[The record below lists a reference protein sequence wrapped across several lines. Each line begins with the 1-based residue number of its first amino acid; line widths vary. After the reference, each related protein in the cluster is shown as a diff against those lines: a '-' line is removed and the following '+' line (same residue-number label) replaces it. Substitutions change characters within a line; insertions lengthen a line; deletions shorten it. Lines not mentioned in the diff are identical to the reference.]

1 MFFFCSY
8 IFFNILIANDNRK
21 RPSSSS
27 IVASTSHSNKHFK
40 STITKPPVVRLASR
54 LTSHQSKSHPIQT
67 PTVRFLN
74 KTTDS
79 TTNSSS
85 PTTPASSS
93 STLSPPLIA
102 STSTEDTNNIPSSLQ
117 QIPRILED
125 GEIDLEF
132 DIDELFKDDSYS
144 KTRQMKINHNISK
157 TES

>member
-1 MFFFCSY
+1 M
-8 IFFNILIANDNRK
+8 
-21 RPSSSS
+21 
-27 IVASTSHSNKHFK
+27 
-40 STITKPPVVRLASR
+40 
-54 LTSHQSKSHPIQT
+54 
-67 PTVRFLN
+67 RFLN

-79 TTNSSS
+79 TINSSS

-102 STSTEDTNNIPSSLQ
+102 STSTEYTNNIPNSVRHDK
-117 QIPRILED
+117 IPPICED

-144 KTRQMKINHNISK
+144 KTRQLKINHNISK